1 MTVVLI
7 SPILSPSIV
16 GAITESTQSSET
28 TTATESTTEQ
38 SASTASTEQTNA
50 SEAQEAENSIEETT
64 AETNYEER
72 ELSDEVT
79 ESSPHPV
86 VQLEEENRGNLL
98 VQNENDQQITR
109 LTKLIL
115 QTKQDEGEWQ
125 NKQEYEVEDNYNLS
139 EIPYS
144 FEYSAETSQRII
156 AEYSIEEYQDG
167 RLVKRTKHMA
177 HYLLEESEAT
187 EELSPPEDL
196 EEISEVEDSLGE
208 ENTESTEKESVEQ
221 PNAETS
227 SQESQEASQNS
238 AAIPNYSS
246 EENNPFKRSLRG
258 ISPQADLPQISQG
271 TDPNRGTY
279 KEYPGTGGD
288 NSKSYTRIR
297 KITKTSAVISGAY
310 MYGSIYNRNDNYP
323 IIVWRKV
330 FKNYAPSVSEAD
342 ITDNDTYKKT
352 VSSYNA
358 DPRNKNWEVTI
369 DGLDANTTY
378 YFWFFQKSRT
388 SNEYESMIGG
398 CGDAQIGQAWGVPHG
413 DAHRYSF
420 KTQAALPLTKVNTP
434 VFPQANVTATSI
446 RMTGQSYTGD
456 ISQTN
461 SNGKIHLTSDGTNFT
476 TPVTNLGHTFG
487 TGPGTSTDPQ
497 KYNDYT
503 ITGLQPGTRYKGKVT
518 LLDYSGRNETTSGV
532 PQNYVYT
539 PNTVSTPD
547 VVPPNSLGVPT
558 TYNNATATITA
569 SYKASAGAA
578 GADPANSWDNVK
590 VEISTTSESTG
601 FWEINNLSTNG
612 RPSGTPSID
621 DSRKKVTFSISNL
634 TAKKK
639 YWVRCQVLNASGK
652 WSGYPEEGREFTAK
666 GRALSKISKPTFSNL
681 TPTSARMNEGSYV
694 GDVRSN
700 DTVNGNIYINC
711 NALSNPVVQTPAV
724 SYQNT
729 FSGKYFSRD
738 ITNLT
743 PGTRYVTDVRLQ
755 NAEGGWVRSAI
766 TNDNGNGWAE
776 LITPNR
782 VKKPVVTHDRP
793 PTPTTGEASIKAEY
807 EVGADP
813 RGPSTRGVT
822 DGISGKG
829 VKVEIKE
836 GNGPF
841 ISITEDSS
849 SSPSTIRIKPN
860 SLNINSGHTT
870 PNVTFGLTGLKS
882 KTTYTIQVSVKNASG
897 VWSPVDNNN
906 RQTFTTLGAV
916 LSLSTPTFDLDSGN
930 ATSINQNQGSY
941 LGDATAPDTVGRV
954 FLRAN
959 DNANPPSPVVS
970 NLQTL
975 SSGNKYAGATLT
987 NLLPGTK
994 YSSRVEIRDYQQ
1006 AYVAS
1011 DWGSFVTP
1019 NELIT
1024 NPIITKTTPTTSA
1037 NAGVAIE
1044 GIYKAGGTN
1053 ATAAHPNKLNIEI
1066 STDGIN
1072 YEPLPD
1078 ADSNTTGPKL
1088 SSNDVFDQTNK
1099 KINIGIDN
1107 LLEGTR
1113 YYIKYSVENERKKNN
1128 GDPFPSNEI
1137 QVDFVTLTR
1146 PSGLYINEVPEAF
1159 NFGTVELS
1167 ENNMTHPL
1175 QSVSGGDNHVSVDF
1189 ENINTNSQWT
1199 LSAKLSELQVSG
1211 GQQTL
1216 TGSKILMDKEL
1227 KKTSDGGSTWDTPD
1241 SAKFDPGLG
1250 IQGSEISLP
1259 ADGETSVPLFKA
1271 TDIPYGIGHFE
1282 NRIAKNSV
1290 RLFVP
1295 GNTGERGKT
1304 YSGSITWTM
1313 DNLI

>member
-16 GAITESTQSSET
+16 DAITESTQSSET

-50 SEAQEAENSIEETT
+50 SEDQETEDSIEETT

-72 ELSDEVT
+72 ELSDEDT

-115 QTKQDEGEWQ
+115 QTKQDEREWQ
-125 NKQEYEVEDNYNLS
+125 NKQEYEVEENYNLS
-139 EIPYS
+139 EVLYS
-144 FEYSAETSQRII
+144 FEYDAEPFQRII
-156 AEYSIEEYQDG
+156 VEYSIEEYQDG

-177 HYLLEESEAT
+177 HYMFEELEAT
-187 EELSPPEDL
+187 EEIAPPEDL
-196 EEISEVEDSLGE
+196 EEISEVEDSLDEGNAE
-208 ENTESTEKESVEQ
+208 STESTEKEPVDQ
-221 PNAETS
+221 PTAETN
-227 SQESQEASQNS
+227 SQESQETAQNS
-238 AAIPNYSS
+238 AAIPNLSS

-258 ISPQADLPQISQG
+258 ISPQAD
-271 TDPNRGTY
+271 DY
-279 KEYPGTGGD
+279 KEYLGSGGSREFITVIS
-288 NSKSYTRIR
+288 N
-297 KITKTSAVISGAY
+297 ITKNSAKIMGKVRSKGEMSDPWLVWSQIKTEFGRGGISQTDFNAITSKLAMTEKSQTPY
-310 MYGSIYNRNDNYP
+310 Q
-323 IIVWRKV
+323 
-330 FKNYAPSVSEAD
+330 
-342 ITDNDTYKKT
+342 T
-352 VSSYNA
+352 
-358 DPRNKNWEVTI
+358 EVTLP
-369 DGLDANTTY
+369 DLAAGQTY
-378 YFWFFQKSRT
+378 YFWFYMRDRYGRYS
-388 SNEYESMIGG
+388 SVA
-398 CGDAQIGQAWGVPHG
+398 CGVPEVNWGAG
-413 DAHRYSF
+413 DGFNYYSF
-420 KTQAALPLTKVNTP
+420 NTQAAINLTITP
-434 VFPQANVTATSI
+434 PTFTQADATTTTIPMVGNNYS
-446 RMTGQSYTGD
+446 GD
-456 ISQTN
+456 ISEDKGKVQIT
-461 SNGKIHLTSDGTNFT
+461 SNDGTNIREISNLDH
-476 TPVTNLGHTFG
+476 TNDTGG
-487 TGPGTSTDPQ
+487 T
-497 KYNDYT
+497 YNDKT
-503 ITGLQPGTRYKGKVT
+503 LTGLTAGTRYKARVALK
-518 LLDYSGRNETTSGV
+518 DYGGNWKYSNGEWSTCK
-532 PQNYVYT
+532 YFYT
-539 PNTVSTPD
+539 PNIANTPAE
-547 VVPPNSLGVPT
+547 PTKNIPT
-558 TYNNATATITA
+558 TANDATAAISATYVVGNVAAHPSTVEVQYYDPTIRDWKTINTGTTPA
-569 SYKASAGAA
+569 TTLPVIDRVHNKVSFTLSKLKAKTRYSVRYR
-578 GADPANSWDNVK
+578 VK
-590 VEISTTSESTG
+590 NDSTVWSNYAPID
-601 FWEINNLSTNG
+601 FNTN
-612 RPSGTPSID
+612 
-621 DSRKKVTFSISNL
+621 
-634 TAKKK
+634 
-639 YWVRCQVLNASGK
+639 
-652 WSGYPEEGREFTAK
+652 
-666 GRALSKISKPTFSNL
+666 GRALSKIEKPEFENL
-681 TPTSARMNEGSYV
+681 TPTSARMKDGNYV
-694 GDVRSN
+694 GDVRW
-700 DTVNGNIYINC
+700 DATANGELYINC
-711 NALSNPVVQTPAV
+711 NALSDPVVKNLPV

-738 ITNLT
+738 IRDLT
-743 PGTRYVTDVRLQ
+743 PGTRYIAEVRLKDAQ
-755 NAEGGWVRSAI
+755 NAVVTSGRTDGGW
-766 TNDNGNGWAE
+766 TE

-782 VKKPVVTHDRP
+782 VKKPVVTHGRP
-793 PTPTTGEASIKAEY
+793 PTPTTGEASVKAEY

-813 RGPSTRGVT
+813 RGPVNRE
-822 DGISGKG
+822 D

-836 GNGPF
+836 GDGPF

-882 KTTYTIQVSVKNASG
+882 KTTYKIQVSVKNASG
-897 VWSPVDNNN
+897 VWSPVDDNN

-941 LGDATAPDTVGRV
+941 QGDATAPDTVGKV

-959 DNANPPSPVVS
+959 DNANPASPVIS

-1006 AYVAS
+1006 SPAYVSS

-1019 NELIT
+1019 NELVA
-1024 NPIITKTTPTTSA
+1024 NPNITKTTPTTSA

-1053 ATAAHPNKLNIEI
+1053 ATAAHPNKLNIKI

-1088 SSNDVFDQTNK
+1088 SSNDVFNPEDR

-1167 ENNMTHPL
+1167 ENNMSHPL
-1175 QSVSGGDNHVSVDF
+1175 QNVGGAGEYFSVDF
-1189 ENINTNSQWT
+1189 ENINMNSQWT
-1199 LSAKLSELQVSG
+1199 LSAKLSKLQVSG

-1216 TGSKILMDKEL
+1216 TGSRILMDKEL

-1250 IQGSEISLP
+1250 IHGSEISIP